1 MNSLRRIVLVGLC
14 LSVANSLHAQSADV
28 QTPATTVQPAKR
40 TLAPVAPP
48 FTVHNS
54 GATKAVLV
62 PFGPY
67 ITQVGAGF
75 GGANVSEVYTT
86 FTLGSVGYNIFGFG
100 MQSSVNITVADDFK
114 VPGATTW
121 FPSGVRWV
129 TYQTGASTSGTITS
143 MNLNL
148 WNTPPAGQLPGN
160 QWVTGSN
167 QLQTSTW
174 TGVYRVLDS
183 TLTANTRALIQVNC
197 GGAWMPS
204 LSPGSYWIEA
214 NAGGSLSSGPWAPPK
229 TNAGQV
235 PPTNKPWNGVQSVSL
250 GAFAQVV
257 DTGNPVGTIF
267 EPADFLWQLEGSS
280 SGGISTFCTSKTSS
294 LGCTPTLVTTSATA
308 AKSSLPATLI
318 TAAPVPGGSGLPG
331 ILIYSKTPP
340 VAPVV
345 TSFGFLC
352 LSGFARAGAF
362 PSAPGGRSG
371 SCSGMY
377 IWNVADIAA
386 GTPTIVIGDVLRIQ
400 GWYRDPG
407 FPPPGNANFTNGI
420 NAVTIVGG
428 SAPGPSGLS
437 ITPTTGGEGT
447 PVTVTG
453 GNFGTDPGDL
463 ALLLANGL
471 GFGDV
476 TSAAG
481 NSLIATVFPVGT
493 TGTGAV
499 TVIHGVGLTL
509 PNQNITLGISSSS
522 TAPHAVTNGAGTNFG
537 TFNLTPTSANTVS
550 ASSGT
555 PASGISASLSGFTF
569 TTLRYRLSIKS
580 SLSAEFSVFQ
590 GEINFAGVPTDLQ
603 SADHLAA
610 HLNASYGT
618 LGVSASASGSS
629 VRVSMAGAAYGGIVV
644 KGV

>member
-1 MNSLRRIVLVGLC
+1 MNSFHRFVLVGLC
-14 LSVANSLHAQSADV
+14 LSVANFLHAQSADV
-28 QTPATTVQPAKR
+28 QTTTVQPAAR
-40 TLAPVAPP
+40 GSAPVAPP
-48 FTVHNS
+48 FTAHIS
-54 GATKAVLV
+54 GSTKAVLV

-75 GGANVSEVYTT
+75 GGANVSELYST
-86 FTLGSVGYNIFGFG
+86 FTLGSTGYNVYGFG

-121 FPSGVRWV
+121 FPSGVKWI
-129 TYQTGASTSGTITS
+129 TYQTGAPTSGSITS
-143 MNLNL
+143 LNLNL
-148 WNTPPAGQLPGN
+148 WNTPPATQLAGN

-167 QLQTSTW
+167 QMQSSSW

-183 TLTANTRALIQVNC
+183 TPTANTRALIQVNC
-197 GGAWMPS
+197 GGFWMPA

-229 TNAGQV
+229 TEAGQV

-257 DTGNPVGTIF
+257 DSGNPIGSIF
-267 EPADFLWQLEGSS
+267 EPVDFLWQLEGSS

-294 LGCTPTLVTTSATA
+294 LGCTPTLMTTAATA
-308 AKSSLPATLI
+308 AKSGSPATLI
-318 TAAPVPGGSGLPG
+318 TAAPVPGGPGLPG
-331 ILIYSKTPP
+331 ILIYAKTPP
-340 VAPVV
+340 VPPIV

-352 LSGFARAGAF
+352 LSSFARAGAF
-362 PSAPGGRSG
+362 PSAPGGLAG
-371 SCSGMY
+371 TCSGMY
-377 IWNVADIAA
+377 IWNAADIAA
-386 GTPTIVIGDVLRIQ
+386 GTPSIVIADVLRIQ
-400 GWYRDPG
+400 AWYRDPG
-407 FPPPGNANFTNGI
+407 FPPPGNANFTHGI

-428 SAPGPSGLS
+428 SAPGPSGSS

-453 GNFGTDPGDL
+453 SNFGTDPGDL

-471 GFGDV
+471 GFADV

-493 TGTGAV
+493 TGIGAV
-499 TVIHGVGLTL
+499 TVIHGTGVTL
-509 PNQNITLGISSSS
+509 PNQNISTTISSSS

-537 TFNLTPTSANTVS
+537 SYNLSPSSLNTVS
-550 ASSGT
+550 ANSGI
-555 PASGISASLSGFTF
+555 PASGISTSLAGFTF
-569 TTLRYRLSIKS
+569 STLRYRLSIKA

-590 GEINFAGVPTDLQ
+590 GEINFAGVPTDLE

-618 LGVSASASGSS
+618 LGVSASVSGTS